1 MTHDTKDRLQYA
13 SALAMIAVSIGLA
26 IASFVMLHLVHSTV
40 LTFVG
45 EAVGFASGVFG
56 LSTFA
61 RSKSQEIDRRF
72 DQLQQTLA
80 SHADHR

>member
-13 SALAMIAVSIGLA
+13 SALTMIAVSIGLA

-56 LSTFA
+56 LSAFA